1 MSFRLL
7 VKLVVLLEDRIW
19 KCSVGSFGL
28 LMPVLEIFPKGANC
42 AIEFESRGSS
52 CSHEAFGVRIISYT
66 GGRRR
71 D

>member
-1 MSFRLL
+1 
-7 VKLVVLLEDRIW
+7 
-19 KCSVGSFGL
+19 
-28 LMPVLEIFPKGANC
+28 VLEIFPKGANC

-52 CSHEAFGVRIISYT
+52 CSDEAFGVRIISYT